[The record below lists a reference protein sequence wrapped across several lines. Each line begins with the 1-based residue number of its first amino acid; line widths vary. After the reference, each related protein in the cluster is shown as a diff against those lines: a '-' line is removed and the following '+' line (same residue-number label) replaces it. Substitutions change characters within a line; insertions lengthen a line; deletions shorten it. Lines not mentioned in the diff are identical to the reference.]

1 MKLTICVDFYIRMSF
16 SASAILKNRP
26 PCLIF
31 EFLVSIFGFS
41 MVYYIGPDLKIIQ
54 IGLILTLLEQNLFF
68 VAAIL
73 KKMAAILFFHVA
85 NVLF

>member
-1 MKLTICVDFYIRMSF
+1 MNLFIMYLLHQSF

>member
-41 MVYYIGPDLKIIQ
+41 MVYYIGPDLNQ

>member
-1 MKLTICVDFYIRMSF
+1 
-16 SASAILKNRP
+16 
-26 PCLIF
+26 
-31 EFLVSIFGFS
+31 

-73 KKMAAILFFHVA
+73 KKMVAILFFHVA

>member
-1 MKLTICVDFYIRMSF
+1 
-16 SASAILKNRP
+16 
-26 PCLIF
+26 
-31 EFLVSIFGFS
+31 
-41 MVYYIGPDLKIIQ
+41 MVYYIGPDIKIIQ

-85 NVLF
+85 NVLFWKGTC